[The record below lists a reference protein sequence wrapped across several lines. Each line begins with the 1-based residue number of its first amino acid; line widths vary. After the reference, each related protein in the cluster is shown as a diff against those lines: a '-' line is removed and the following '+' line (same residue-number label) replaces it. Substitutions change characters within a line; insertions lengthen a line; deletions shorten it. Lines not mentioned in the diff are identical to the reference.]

1 MNTHARKGTAVV
13 RSLVA
18 MWLLWSCGMP
28 AWAAD
33 ITVSAAASLTNAF
46 QDIGREFESANPGSK
61 VLFNFGSSGQLVQ
74 QITRGAPVD
83 AFAAADQESMDRAE
97 KGGAIERGSRFNFV
111 RNEMVVVVPTGAT
124 TTVSNLAD
132 LGALAFTRIAIG
144 NPESVPAG
152 RYAKLALDKAGLWDA
167 LKERMVNTQNVR
179 QALDYVA
186 RGEVDAGFVY
196 ASDARLLPAR
206 VKAAV
211 KVDVPADILYPVA
224 ATRGG
229 GNQRGGLAFVEF
241 LKTETAQRILARYGF
256 LKP

>member
-1 MNTHARKGTAVV
+1 MNTSFIRKCVLALC
-13 RSLVA
+13 LVSA
-18 MWLLWSCGMP
+18 GALP

-46 QDIGREFESANPGSK
+46 QDIGREFEGANPGSK
-61 VLFNFGSSGQLVQ
+61 ILFNFGSSGQLVQ

-97 KGGAIERGSRFNFV
+97 KGGAIERASRFNFV
-111 RNEMVVVVPTGAT
+111 RNEMVVVVPADSAAGA
-124 TTVSNLAD
+124 SGLAD
-132 LGALAFTRIAIG
+132 LKGSAFARIAIG
-144 NPESVPAG
+144 NPDSVPAG
-152 RYAKLALDKAGLWDA
+152 RYAKLALDKGALWDA
-167 LKERMVNTQNVR
+167 LKEKMINTQNVR

-186 RGEVDAGFVY
+186 RGEADAGFVY
-196 ASDARLLPAR
+196 ATDARLLPAR
-206 VKAAV
+206 VKVAF
-211 KVDVPADILYPVA
+211 KVDVPANILYPVA

>member
-1 MNTHARKGTAVV
+1 VV
-13 RSLVA
+13 RSIVA
-18 MWLLWSCGMP
+18 VSLLWFSGMP
-28 AWAAD
+28 ALAAD

-111 RNEMVVVVPTGAT
+111 RNEMVVVVPAGAAT
-124 TTVSNLAD
+124 AISNMAD
-132 LGALAFTRIAIG
+132 LKAPSFARIAIG

-152 RYAKLALDKAGLWDA
+152 RYAKLALEKAGLWDA
-167 LKERMVNTQNVR
+167 LKERMINTQNVR

-186 RGEVDAGFVY
+186 RGEADAGFVY
-196 ASDARLLPAR
+196 ATDARLLPAR
-206 VKAAV
+206 VKAAI

-241 LKTETAQRILARYGF
+241 LKTEPAQRILARYGF

>member
-1 MNTHARKGTAVV
+1 MNV
-13 RSLVA
+13 RSLAAAVCA
-18 MWLLWSCGMP
+18 CLIALP
-28 AWAAD
+28 AWALD
-33 ITVSAAASLTNAF
+33 VTVSAAASLTNAF
-46 QDIGREFESANPGSK
+46 QDIGREFEQANPGTK

-97 KGGAIERGSRFNFV
+97 KGGAIERGSRYNFV
-111 RNEMVVVVPTGAT
+111 RNEMVVIVPAGST
-124 TTVSNLAD
+124 TTVANLAD
-132 LGALAFTRIAIG
+132 LKTPAIARIAIG

-167 LKERMVNTQNVR
+167 VKERMVNTQNVR

-186 RGEVDAGFVY
+186 RGEADAGFVY
-196 ASDARLLPAR
+196 ATDARLLALR
-206 VKAAV
+206 VKTAV

-224 ATRGG
+224 VTRGG
-229 GNQRGGLAFVEF
+229 GNQRGGFAFVEF

>member
-1 MNTHARKGTAVV
+1 MNSLARKWTTMV

-18 MWLLWSCGMP
+18 ACLLCIAAIP

-46 QDIGREFESANPGSK
+46 QDIGREFEAANPGSK
-61 VLFNFGSSGQLVQ
+61 ILFNFGSSGQLVQ

-83 AFAAADQESMDRAE
+83 AFASADQESMDRAE
-97 KGGAIERGSRFNFV
+97 KGGAIERNSRFNFV
-111 RNEMVVVVPTGAT
+111 RNEMVVVVPANSTSMVA
-124 TTVSNLAD
+124 SLAD
-132 LGALAFTRIAIG
+132 LKATAFARITIG
-144 NPESVPAG
+144 NPDSVPAG
-152 RYAKLALDKAGLWDA
+152 RYAKLALDQAGLWDA
-167 LKERMVNTQNVR
+167 LKEKMINTQNVR
-179 QALDYVA
+179 QALDYVV
-186 RGEVDAGFVY
+186 RGEADAGFVY
-196 ASDARLLPAR
+196 ATDARLLPAR
-206 VKAAV
+206 VKAAI